1 LDIFPDRPA
10 IGLPDDLLS
19 VGCWLTSSYVQ
30 RRLTMKKLVY
40 LTISVQLAV
49 FLGACAT
56 ATPIASATPT
66 ASEEMINP
74 GDKIG
79 DFLITIGDSEDVIF
93 VTKLHCPFDNSTG
106 KESFEQPVGTMVN
119 VGLGIY
125 DDNLSGGKT
134 LDELWSEQ
142 THEMFIDG
150 RPVNLQAFGA
160 IDFNNPMVGTV
171 RVWNVVIVTDKPGKI
186 KAHSTGIVGG
196 DPFGYIA
203 MLTFSVP

>member
-1 LDIFPDRPA
+1 M
-10 IGLPDDLLS
+10 
-19 VGCWLTSSYVQ
+19 
-30 RRLTMKKLVY
+30 TMKKLVY
-40 LTISVQLAV
+40 PTISVLLSIT
-49 FLGACAT
+49 LGACAT
-56 ATPIASATPT
+56 VTPIASTTPVASAKPLASATPKAPATPT
-66 ASEEMINP
+66 APEEMINP

-93 VTKLHCPFDNSTG
+93 VTKLHCPFDASTST
-106 KESFEQPVGTMVN
+106 ESCEQPVGTKVN

-171 RVWNVVIVTDKPGKI
+171 RVWNVVIITDKPGKI
-186 KAHSTGIVGG
+186 KARSTGIVGG
-196 DPFGYIA
+196 DPFDYTA
-203 MLTFSVP
+203 VLTFSAP